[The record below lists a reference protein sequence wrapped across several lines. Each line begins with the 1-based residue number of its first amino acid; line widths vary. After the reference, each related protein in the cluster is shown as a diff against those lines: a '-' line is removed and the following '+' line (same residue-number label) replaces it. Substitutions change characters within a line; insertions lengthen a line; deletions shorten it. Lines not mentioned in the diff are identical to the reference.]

1 MSKDNSKKEYSGY
14 CYGCSYVLGD
24 FPCQHCDLYLNDA
37 HSENYLYKY
46 ALALDRFGNIIFGGE
61 TDLVLKA
68 MTVFTD
74 KELRLQKSSFKETK
88 IYIPFTK
95 KIAGRRR
102 EKVKT
107 SSAIRFSKF

>member
-1 MSKDNSKKEYSGY
+1 MSKNNSKKEYSGY

-24 FPCQHCDLYLNDA
+24 FPCQHCDLYLNDV

-46 ALALDRFGNIIFGGE
+46 AVALDRFGNIIFGGE

-68 MTVFTD
+68 MAVFTD
-74 KELRLQKSSFKETK
+74 KELKLQKSSFKETK

-95 KIAGRRR
+95 RIAGRKR

-107 SSAIRFSKF
+107 SSAIRSSKF